1 MEILHATQDDLA
13 KITEIYNQNIA
24 TKNATA
30 DLTPVSIAS
39 RQEWFDAHSKTR
51 PIFVLKLENS
61 VVAWGSFSDFYK
73 RSAYD
78 ITAEI
83 SIYVD
88 KNARQS
94 GIGSKLLAFM
104 LDIAPSLG
112 IKTILA
118 LIFAHNKPSISLF
131 NKFGFEKFG
140 LLPQVCDMQEFIADV
155 LIMGKRV

>member
-118 LIFAHNKPSISLF
+118 IIFAHNKPSISLF